1 LLLVWK
7 KSSTGLVL
15 ALGHEWSS
23 IRQGL
28 YLKRGDRE
36 GSAFPVSLTGL
47 GRYWGSLGGVKT
59 NAVGLDVM
67 GSLKREILPYTRQ

>member
-1 LLLVWK
+1 
-7 KSSTGLVL
+7 
-15 ALGHEWSS
+15 
-23 IRQGL
+23 
-28 YLKRGDRE
+28 
-36 GSAFPVSLTGL
+36 VSLTGL